1 MKYIYESNNTHFF
14 YIDINVL
21 KYVKINKS
29 YNIIQDFVFLNDKFK
44 DNCTLIIK
52 DFYYKI

>member
-1 MKYIYESNNTHFF
+1 VKYIYESNNTHFF

-29 YNIIQDFVFLNDKFK
+29 YNFIQDFVFLNDKFK
-44 DNCTLIIK
+44 DSCTLIIK